1 MGADLGLQH
10 RIEQLLFREAD
21 CLDRRD
27 WDGWE
32 ALFAPD
38 GMYWVPLGH
47 DQADPL
53 NHASLFFEDSIMR
66 DVRRR
71 RLDQVHA
78 WSQHP
83 VTYAA
88 RIVGNVRI
96 VAGTDDAPTLRVRST
111 FQMTEWRRGSD
122 LRQLAGHYTH
132 DLVAIDEAWRIALKR
147 VDLINCDGAHE

>member
-53 NHASLFFEDSIMR
+53 NHASLFFETRSC
-66 DVRRR
+66 
-71 RLDQVHA
+71 
-78 WSQHP
+78 
-83 VTYAA
+83 
-88 RIVGNVRI
+88 
-96 VAGTDDAPTLRVRST
+96 GTCGGGGWTRCMPGRST
-111 FQMTEWRRGSD
+111 R
-122 LRQLAGHYTH
+122 
-132 DLVAIDEAWRIALKR
+132 
-147 VDLINCDGAHE
+147 